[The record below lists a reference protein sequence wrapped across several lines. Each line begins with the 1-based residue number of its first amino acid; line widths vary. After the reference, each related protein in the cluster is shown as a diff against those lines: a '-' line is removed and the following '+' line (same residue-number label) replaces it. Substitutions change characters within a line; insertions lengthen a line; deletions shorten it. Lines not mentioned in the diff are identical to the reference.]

1 MQIIDN
7 KALRLRVRSGLERFR
22 VIPKHF
28 VEDVPGGHE
37 VTVFWGLDETRV
49 LKNLGFRNVPSPIER
64 TYDWPGRWRPMDHQR
79 TTAGFLTLHR
89 RAFCF
94 NDPGTGKTLSALW
107 AADYLMKRGE
117 VRRTLIVCPL
127 SIMQT
132 AWMGDITS
140 SVLHRSAAIAHHA
153 KASRRIEII
162 QGDYEFV
169 IINYDGLKL
178 VANEIKAD
186 ERFDLVIV
194 DEANAYANPSTDRW
208 KALASIVGPETF
220 LWMMTGTPAAQ
231 SPEHAYG
238 LARLVCP
245 SNVPKFAG
253 SWKDKVMLKI
263 STFKWI
269 PKPDAKQ
276 IVFDALQPAVRFAKE
291 DCLDLPPVMK
301 ETRFVPLTAQQA
313 KYYEK
318 LKNDQLV
325 IAAGE
330 VISAVN
336 KAALVNKL
344 LQVSCGGV
352 YSENGQ
358 VVEFDATPR
367 FNLLREVLEETD
379 RKVLIFAMFRSSI
392 DGIATY
398 IERHG
403 IKVGVIHGGVTATK
417 RAALITDFQ
426 TQPHI
431 QVLVM
436 QPQATAHG
444 ITLTAAD
451 TVVFFGPVMSVELY
465 LQCIA
470 RSDRKGQTSD
480 KVRVIHIQSSPV
492 EKRMFD
498 AMDGRV
504 TDHAIL
510 SKMFD
515 EEMEAKIM

>member
-1 MQIIDN
+1 M
-7 KALRLRVRSGLERFR
+7 
-22 VIPKHF
+22 
-28 VEDVPGGHE
+28 
-37 VTVFWGLDETRV
+37 TVFWGLDETRV

-132 AWMGDITS
+132 AWMGDITN

-263 STFKWI
+263 STFKWV

-352 YSENGQ
+352 CW
-358 VVEFDATPR
+358 
-367 FNLLREVLEETD
+367 L
-379 RKVLIFAMFRSSI
+379 
-392 DGIATY
+392 
-398 IERHG
+398 
-403 IKVGVIHGGVTATK
+403 
-417 RAALITDFQ
+417 
-426 TQPHI
+426 
-431 QVLVM
+431 
-436 QPQATAHG
+436 AH
-444 ITLTAAD
+444 D
-451 TVVFFGPVMSVELY
+451 V
-465 LQCIA
+465 A
-470 RSDRKGQTSD
+470 RSVHCSTCEALYGYSHIGQ
-480 KVRVIHIQSSPV
+480 
-492 EKRMFD
+492 
-498 AMDGRV
+498 
-504 TDHAIL
+504 
-510 SKMFD
+510 
-515 EEMEAKIM
+515 

>member
-1 MQIIDN
+1 
-7 KALRLRVRSGLERFR
+7 
-22 VIPKHF
+22 
-28 VEDVPGGHE
+28 
-37 VTVFWGLDETRV
+37 
-49 LKNLGFRNVPSPIER
+49 
-64 TYDWPGRWRPMDHQR
+64 
-79 TTAGFLTLHR
+79 
-89 RAFCF
+89 
-94 NDPGTGKTLSALW
+94 
-107 AADYLMKRGE
+107 
-117 VRRTLIVCPL
+117 
-127 SIMQT
+127 
-132 AWMGDITS
+132 
-140 SVLHRSAAIAHHA
+140 
-153 KASRRIEII
+153 
-162 QGDYEFV
+162 
-169 IINYDGLKL
+169 
-178 VANEIKAD
+178 
-186 ERFDLVIV
+186 
-194 DEANAYANPSTDRW
+194 
-208 KALASIVGPETF
+208 
-220 LWMMTGTPAAQ
+220 
-231 SPEHAYG
+231 
-238 LARLVCP
+238 
-245 SNVPKFAG
+245 
-253 SWKDKVMLKI
+253 MLKI

-392 DGIATY
+392 DGITTY
-398 IERHG
+398 LERHG